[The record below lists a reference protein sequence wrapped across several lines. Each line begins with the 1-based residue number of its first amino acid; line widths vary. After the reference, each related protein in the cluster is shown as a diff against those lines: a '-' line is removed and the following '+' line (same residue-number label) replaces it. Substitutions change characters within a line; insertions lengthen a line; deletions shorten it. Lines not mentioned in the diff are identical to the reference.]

1 MWPKSYRPPPPILF
15 LLLLLLLRWVTK
27 ERGNF
32 NFQSSTIKKKNEK
45 SEKSEKSE
53 KKIQSLHC
61 DELMTKKYK

>member
-1 MWPKSYRPPPPILF
+1 MWPKLYRPPHLVSPSPSPSALGDKRARKLQF
-15 LLLLLLLRWVTK
+15 
-27 ERGNF
+27 
-32 NFQSSTIKKKNEK
+32 SIKYYQKK